1 MSFQGSLKSVS
12 FPDVLQL
19 LTLSKK
25 TGTLILRRDNVEK
38 RVYLKNGA
46 IIYADS
52 NLLEDKFDNL
62 LLSTGSITLDELKKA
77 RKVQELT
84 GKDLSSTLVYLNLIT
99 KEKIAELSR
108 RYVENI
114 VFSLFSWEDGEFI
127 FEEGQLP
134 DTDII
139 VSSLNTMNIL
149 MEGTRRIDEWT
160 RLRKAL
166 PIDTAVLQVAS
177 DVLAQL
183 KEIKLSPV
191 ETLVLS
197 LVDGERCVA
206 EMREKSSLDQLTFAK
221 ALYNLMSAGIVR
233 QIGVKEKVVKP
244 EEEQRTALEVTTA
257 IYNLAFDLILDAI
270 TKKMG
275 KTGRK
280 VILNTYEKLKNKYEV
295 LNFITPRDDGSFD
308 FSNFV
313 EMCFQLPPETR
324 MHEVSMGLSKFFE
337 ELLTS
342 IRGTIGFKQ
351 EKALIQ
357 HIKESVQPLLRENE
371 TILKKYGIYDD
382 FVRNLQINE

>member
-38 RVYLKNGA
+38 RIYFKNGA

-114 VFSLFSWEDGEFI
+114 VFSIFSWEEGEFV

-160 RLRKAL
+160 RLRNAI

-221 ALYNLMSAGIVR
+221 ALYNLVSAGIVR

-244 EEEQRTALEVTTA
+244 EEEQRTALEITTA
-257 IYNLAFDLILDAI
+257 IYNLAFDLILDAVR
-270 TKKMG
+270 KKMG
-275 KTGRK
+275 KTAQK
-280 VILNTYEKLKNKYEV
+280 VVLNTYEKLKKKYNV

-313 EMCFQLPPETR
+313 EMCLQLPPETR
-324 MHEVSMGLSKFFE
+324 MHEVSMGLSTFLE
-337 ELLTS
+337 ELLNS
-342 IRGTIGFKQ
+342 VRGTIGFKQ

-357 HIKESVQPLLRENE
+357 RINESVQPLLKGNKEVLE
-371 TILKKYGIYDD
+371 KFGIYED
-382 FVRNLQINE
+382 FVRNLNLS